1 VTSPAVSPA
10 QPATPIANVERIK
23 VECFSDPTA
32 ADILIDG
39 EFYGNTPSILKVPV
53 GKHTLEIQLAGFKTH
68 SLPLI
73 LQPGTGIR
81 TIRASLEPK
90 D

>member
-1 VTSPAVSPA
+1 
-10 QPATPIANVERIK
+10 
-23 VECFSDPTA
+23 VECFSDPSA

-53 GKHTLEIQLAGFKTH
+53 GKHELEIQLSGYKTY
-68 SLPLI
+68 SIPLI
-73 LQPGTGIR
+73 LQSGTGIR

-90 D
+90 E